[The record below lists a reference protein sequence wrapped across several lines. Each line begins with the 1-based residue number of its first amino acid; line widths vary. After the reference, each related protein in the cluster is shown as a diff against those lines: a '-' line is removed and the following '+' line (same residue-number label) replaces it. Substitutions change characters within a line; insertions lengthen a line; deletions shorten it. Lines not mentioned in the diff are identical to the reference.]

1 MILWKKL
8 LIAAFIMSVIITVVV
23 CVTIYFVATV
33 DFKIDGQKIIENA
46 VYSDSTVNIS
56 FTTNAIRE
64 LFMSKT
70 NLYYNIDEKTADS
83 RVLIGSIKPNQ
94 NITWSIRG
102 ELSDS
107 LLYLI
112 LVDDNG
118 TTFESVRFTYKV
130 PLSLEIGISSGEKYA
145 INKPLNVKYNLGD
158 PALIANNREIYYSE
172 DQKTWTKVSITTT
185 IDKITLDVPS
195 SFLSKKYY
203 IKLIIYTTG
212 TNNTVESIS
221 EYPITFYDPLLNAG
235 SAENNTFFTSLI
247 AYNDLLKTK
256 TGSFYPGQTT
266 FLEFD
271 TSDYTTTV
279 LPANLSWLYSLDNQ
293 NTWINITS
301 SVVPI
306 ESTNYLYKW
315 NIPSTLSAVND
326 NISFK
331 LTFNS
336 GDTPLSIVS
345 DIYVLSYG
353 LNISSQ
359 VLDLNTYTIS
369 FIVTHVGLSDIL
381 SYDSK
386 WTLTSNISTQKFTLL
401 ATTTL
406 NNTQAR
412 LRFSY
417 SPTTTK
423 PNSITI
429 KLTSNANGLQNGLE
443 KTILV

>member
-1 MILWKKL
+1 MLLWKKWL
-8 LIAAFIMSVIITVVV
+8 VAAIFISIAIVVIT
-23 CVTIYFVATV
+23 CVTIYFVSSV
-33 DFKIDGQKIIENA
+33 EFKIDGQTIIENA
-46 VYSDSTVNIS
+46 VYSDSNVNIS
-56 FTTNAIRE
+56 FNTNAIRE

-70 NLYYNIDEKTADS
+70 KLYYNIDNKTSDS
-83 RVLIGSIKPNQ
+83 KVLIGSIKPSQ
-94 NITWSIRG
+94 DITWNIRG

-130 PLSLEIGISSGEKYA
+130 PLSLEIGVSSGEKYA
-145 INKPLNVKYNLGD
+145 VNKPIDIKYNLGD
-158 PALIANNREIYYSE
+158 PALIANNREVYYSE
-172 DQKTWTKVSITTT
+172 DQKTWTKASTTTT
-185 IDKITLDVPS
+185 IDKINLIVPS
-195 SFLSKKYY
+195 SFIGKKYY
-203 IKLIIYTTG
+203 IKLVIYTTG
-212 TNNTVESIS
+212 TNNTVEAIS
-221 EYPITFYDPLLNAG
+221 EYPITLYDATLNAG
-235 SAENNTFFTSLI
+235 EAEDNVFFTSLI
-247 AYNDLLKTK
+247 AYSDLLKTK
-256 TGSFYPGQTT
+256 SGSFYPGQTT
-266 FLEFD
+266 YIEFD
-271 TSDYTTTV
+271 TSDYTTTI
-279 LPANLSWLYSLDNQ
+279 LPSNLSWFYSLDNQ

-336 GDTPLSIVS
+336 GDSPLSIVS

-353 LNISSQ
+353 LSISSQ
-359 VLDLNTYTIS
+359 VLDLNAYTLS
-369 FIVTHVGLSDIL
+369 FVVTHVGLSDIL

-386 WTLTSNISTQKFTLL
+386 WLLTSNVSTQKFTLL
-401 ATTTL
+401 SSIQL
-406 NNTQAR
+406 SSTQAR

-417 SPTTTK
+417 SSTTTK